1 MYVSRQLNWLS
12 INKEGKQSTRHNTML
27 TLDKELRKTK
37 SLNTLRN
44 DVNRTGNRCELIR
57 NHISGGKMRTK
68 ETGTR
73 SKTNQNTIKPTYCTR
88 DNII

>member
-1 MYVSRQLNWLS
+1 
-12 INKEGKQSTRHNTML
+12 ML

-44 DVNRTGNRCELIR
+44 DVNSTGNRCELIR

-73 SKTNQNTIKPTYCTR
+73 SKTNQTKTQLNQHTVHVTI
-88 DNII
+88 